1 MSAKISQSAPQ
12 FECSICCDEFE
23 YPKSARRTW
32 RTVSECKCPRCEY
45 TVCSTCQTRFGR
57 AECSS
62 CHFEFTR
69 SFMVASLG
77 ETFLKNVAIPN
88 ITKEL
93 MLSQRANLGTM
104 DVQATLNWIN
114 ECNEIRKNTRFGGT
128 IRLPDRPKLDG
139 CTIAHRHSCTIGS
152 CRGIALLNGEKVSKC
167 NTCSGVMCCR
177 CQCEIKK
184 GEDHVCDPHDL
195 EVLRQSKPCP
205 KCMSLI
211 QHGGGCDD
219 MVCTSCGTKFNWT
232 TGVIMNH
239 TSNTHY
245 NEALYGLNTTLGC
258 VASHDYPRIALDV
271 IMEGAQET
279 SDKVGIDN
287 FNAYPPRLIDCLY
300 DTTDAIREYAKRTFN
315 SQVSTTSW
323 VNKTHDL
330 RIKYLT
336 NEISETKWAQQVYSL
351 WTRYRYQVLHSGIID
366 TFLVKTDDFQ
376 LHFRDA
382 LLENADTSVYESILK
397 EYGELV
403 DICNSCFVDIFD
415 TYPVI
420 LSPMHIRTLEES
432 STLECPVFGELIVVA
447 EEPKSTAKSKAKKEK
462 EKDESDSDS
471 ESDTEINAKEIQ
483 LMGYQVSHTERLDEI
498 LDMCHFAL
506 DLSMLGAGK
515 TYTAM
520 EIYKRRGYNR
530 GLIIAPAS
538 MVEKWRELTTEYG
551 LSGINI
557 VSFNALGGTKTGTN
571 RSIRHLIRRGDIFGE
586 GDETNHKATGQ
597 LVQYV
602 KEGMMLI
609 IDEIQCIKNKG
620 TAKTSAC
627 KEIIRVILDEYKKT
641 QGVTKSRT
649 LLISGS
655 PIDNYAQVE
664 QFFKTIGVMKS
675 IQFERF
681 NIGAYSRARRYG
693 DQTGM
698 YEAGNIETGL
708 AEIHDFCVKYD
719 RDSAFDVKHSRES
732 LSVYGQ
738 KSTPILKCYDYF
750 MTIVKPYLSS
760 FMTVS
765 GNNCRVSKY
774 NGMYP
779 LKYGKKDNYCLEIKN
794 LMKKGEDK
802 VLQGLRKTG
811 MEDGV
816 PMDPLQSLQLIQRG
830 LNMIETSKI
839 PLFVKIVRDALSK
852 NPSCKVVVACNYTLT
867 LSDLERELSEFG
879 VIIVDGSV
887 SAKKRQTL
895 LREFQEPNLNVRVL
909 VGNTKVISTGIDL
922 DDKDGAFPR
931 VCFVSPS
938 YHTIDLYQLSYRF
951 LRSTATQSDSQ
962 MYLVYTATGEEKHLI
977 QALTKKGG
985 IMKMVTQEQSDLAG
999 ITFPCDYETFHPE
1012 PPQDE
1017 TKWNRDCDEIFNR
1030 NKHGSKV

>member
-1 MSAKISQSAPQ
+1 MSAKISQSAPR
-12 FECSICCDEFE
+12 FECLICCDDFE
-23 YPKSARRTW
+23 YPKSAHRT
-32 RTVSECKCPRCEY
+32 RHTVSECKCPRCEY

-69 SFMVASLG
+69 SFMVTSLG

-93 MLSQRANLGTM
+93 MLSQRANLGTT

-128 IRLPDRPKLDG
+128 TRQPGRPKLDG
-139 CTIAHRHSCTIGS
+139 GTIAHRHSCTIGS
-152 CRGIALLNGEKVSKC
+152 CRGIALLKGENVSKC

-184 GEDHVCDPHDL
+184 GEVHVCDPHDL
-195 EVLRQSKPCP
+195 EVLRKSNPCP

-211 QHGGGCDD
+211 QHDGGCDD

-245 NEALYGLNTTLGC
+245 NEALYGLNTSLGC

-271 IMEGAQET
+271 IMECAQET
-279 SDKVGIDN
+279 SDKVGIN

-300 DTTDAIREYAKRTFN
+300 GTTDVIREYAKRTFN
-315 SQVSTTSW
+315 SQVATTSW

-336 NEISETKWAQQVYSL
+336 NEISETKWAKQVYSL

-376 LHFRDA
+376 LHLRDA
-382 LLENADTSVYESILK
+382 LIKNADTSVYESILK

-403 DICNSCFVDIFD
+403 DICNSCFVNIFD

-420 LSPMHIRTLEES
+420 LSPMHICTLEES

-447 EEPKSTAKSKAKKEK
+447 EEPKSTAKAKKAKKEK
-462 EKDESDSDS
+462 D

-483 LMGYQVSHTERLDEI
+483 LMGYQVSHTERLDAI
-498 LDMCHFAL
+498 LDTCHFAL

-538 MVEKWRELTTEYG
+538 MVDKWSELTTEYG
-551 LSGINI
+551 LSGITV

-586 GDETNHKATGQ
+586 GVETETNHKATSQ

-602 KEGMMLI
+602 KEGMMVI

-620 TAKTSAC
+620 IAKTSAC

-655 PIDNYAQVE
+655 PIDNYTQVE

-698 YEAGNIETGL
+698 DEAGNIETGL

-719 RDSAFDVKHSRES
+719 RDSAFDVKQSYYS
-732 LSVYGQ
+732 LSVCGQ

-750 MTIVKPYLSS
+750 MTIVKLYLSS
-760 FMTVS
+760 SMTVS

-779 LKYGKKDNYCLEIKN
+779 LKYGTKDNYCLEIKN
-794 LMKKGEDK
+794 LMEQGEDK
-802 VLQGLRKTG
+802 VLQGLRKTS
-811 MEDGV
+811 MDDGV
-816 PMDPLQSLQLIQRG
+816 PMDSLQSLQLIQRG

-852 NPSCKVVVACNYTLT
+852 NPSCKVVVAFNYTLSI
-867 LSDLERELSEFG
+867 SDLERELSDFG
-879 VIIVDGSV
+879 VIILDGSV

-962 MYLVYTATGEEKHLI
+962 MYLVYTATGEEQHLI
-977 QALTKKGG
+977 HSLTKKGG